1 MQFSVEGVVMD
12 KSVIIILVVAVVAV
26 LAIVAAVWAY
36 MQKNRT
42 ERLRSKFGPEY
53 ERVVETDGDRRRGE
67 SVLEERQKRIEKLDI
82 SPLSVQD
89 RRRFQEAWIR
99 DQALFVD
106 DPKGAVGEADRLIG
120 EVMKTR
126 GYPVGDFEQRA
137 ADISVDHPMV
147 VENYRIAHDIAVRD
161 RRGEVGTE
169 DLRKAMV
176 HYRALYD
183 ELLETRAAAA
193 KEGRR

>member
-1 MQFSVEGVVMD
+1 M
-12 KSVIIILVVAVVAV
+12 KPP
-26 LAIVAAVWAY
+26 
-36 MQKNRT
+36 KT
-42 ERLRSKFGPEY
+42 LRSRFGQVY
-53 ERVVETDGDRRRGE
+53 ERVFKTDGDRRRAE

-82 SPLSVQD
+82 RPLSVED
-89 RRRFQEAWIR
+89 RRRFQEAWTR

-106 DPKGAVGEADRLIG
+106 DPQGAVAQADRLIG
-120 EVMKTR
+120 DVMKAR

-147 VENYRIAHDIAVRD
+147 VENYRIAHDIAIRD

-176 HYRALYD
+176 HYRALFD